1 MQITLNEKEIKRAI
15 VAYVAGRVEITGD
28 VVVNLTA
35 GRSPNGMSAAI
46 DITED
51 EGNDL
56 VDTQEDPPFDV
67 DTDSEGTEPV
77 EDSSTE
83 PVEESDESPL
93 FGS

>member
-1 MQITLNEKEIKRAI
+1 MQITLNEKEIKKAI

-46 DITED
+46 DINED
-51 EGNDL
+51 EGCDALPCNDP
-56 VDTQEDPPFDV
+56 VDTPEEPCDV
-67 DTDSEGTEPV
+67 DEDVVEEPV
-77 EDSSTE
+77 EDS
-83 PVEESDESPL
+83 DETPL